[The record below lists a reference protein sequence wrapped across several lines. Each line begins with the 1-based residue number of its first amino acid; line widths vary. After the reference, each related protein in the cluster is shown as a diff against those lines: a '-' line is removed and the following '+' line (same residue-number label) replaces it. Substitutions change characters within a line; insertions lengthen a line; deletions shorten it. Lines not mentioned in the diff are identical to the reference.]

1 MAEIMKRKVWEKCGG
16 CCGGMM
22 CDSYD
27 PYKPDPKPDYATFMN
42 IRTGKY
48 YCPACL
54 FQEVEFDKQVSETIM
69 AYRRQWE

>member
-1 MAEIMKRKVWEKCGG
+1 MKRKVWEKCGG

-48 YCPACL
+48 YCPA
-54 FQEVEFDKQVSETIM
+54 
-69 AYRRQWE
+69 